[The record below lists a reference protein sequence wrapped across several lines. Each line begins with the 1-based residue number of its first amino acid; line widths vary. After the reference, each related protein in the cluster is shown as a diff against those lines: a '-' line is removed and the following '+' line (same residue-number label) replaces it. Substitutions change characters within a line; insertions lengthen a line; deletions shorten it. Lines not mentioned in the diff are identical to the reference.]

1 MLSRNLSLGFSL
13 GNLNQTE
20 LPSQQGNA
28 SVVMAHPYTAIL
40 SIYAELLSNI
50 RQVSVRA
57 TLSSPSD
64 ATTKAE
70 ILDDGRR
77 IQVHHQG
84 ESRSLDLPASVLV
97 RAAIPIP
104 ENCLQDLA
112 WRLPVPAAE
121 TELTRF
127 SAESQSV
134 PWSSPDIKIG
144 SRICCRHCDYVFIQ
158 PGRIKSWK
166 DLPSE
171 NWAEMMEF
179 WHCHKPHQHE
189 HHDGEALSK
198 RGYGANSAI
207 TSQSEVGFVDL
218 TSFMFSESDCDGLL
232 FSHPSSD
239 ASFDTSKEAMDGT
252 DPVKP
257 LRITCQ
263 SCSAEIGI
271 FNALASSVTLF
282 KWQVTC
288 ETASPGQ
295 APSSSECL
303 AATLIATIS
312 RSGSSKSVVA
322 SHTLGVGP
330 EGTLSEPPRS
340 LHLWVLNA
348 NVVYSSTMR
357 EGRRAAIKI
366 LYQDIDVEQ
375 GNKLVDSMTS
385 GVQEIS
391 FPAAAI
397 KAARQILQESNC
409 LMPISERLFQQWHVG
424 LLERWG

>member
-1 MLSRNLSLGFSL
+1 
-13 GNLNQTE
+13 
-20 LPSQQGNA
+20 
-28 SVVMAHPYTAIL
+28 MAQSYTAVL

-57 TLSSPSD
+57 TLSSSSD
-64 ATTKAE
+64 STTKAE

-84 ESRSLDLPASVLV
+84 EVRSLDLPTRVSV
-97 RAAIPIP
+97 RSAIPIP
-104 ENCLQDLA
+104 EKSSLDLA
-112 WRLPVPAAE
+112 WRLPVPATE
-121 TELTRF
+121 TGLARF
-127 SAESQSV
+127 SAENQSV
-134 PWSSPDIKIG
+134 PWSSTDIKAG
-144 SRICCRHCDYVFIQ
+144 SCVCCRHCDSAIVQ
-158 PGRIKSWK
+158 RGRIKSWK

-179 WHCHKPHQHE
+179 WHCHKPHEHE
-189 HHDGEALSK
+189 HHDGETLSK
-198 RGYGANSAI
+198 RGYGADSSI
-207 TSQSEVGFVDL
+207 TAQPEIGFVDL

-232 FSHPSSD
+232 FSHPASD
-239 ASFDTSKEAMDGT
+239 ASFDSIKEAIGEA

-257 LRITCQ
+257 LRI
-263 SCSAEIGI
+263 SCKSCRTEIGM
-271 FNALASSVTLF
+271 FNALASSITLF

-288 ETASPGQ
+288 ETAEASQ

-312 RSGSSKSVVA
+312 RSGSSKSLVA
-322 SHTLGVGP
+322 SHTLDVDP
-330 EGTLSEPPRS
+330 EASQSEASQS

-357 EGRRAAIKI
+357 EGRRVAIKV
-366 LYQDIDVEQ
+366 LYQDIGAEE

-397 KAARQILQESNC
+397 KTARQILQESND
-409 LMPISERLFQQWHVG
+409 LMPASERLFQQWHVG
-424 LLERWG
+424 LLERWE

>member
-1 MLSRNLSLGFSL
+1 
-13 GNLNQTE
+13 
-20 LPSQQGNA
+20 
-28 SVVMAHPYTAIL
+28 MAQSDTAIH
-40 SIYAELLSNI
+40 SVYAELLSNI

-64 ATTKAE
+64 STTKAE
-70 ILDDGRR
+70 ILDDGCR
-77 IQVHHQG
+77 IQIHHQG
-84 ESRSLDLPASVLV
+84 KVRALDLPARVLI
-97 RAAIPIP
+97 RSTIPIP
-104 ENCLQDLA
+104 ENGSQDLA

-121 TELTRF
+121 TQLTRF
-127 SAESQSV
+127 SAENQCV
-134 PWSSPDIKIG
+134 PWSSQDLMVG
-144 SRICCRHCDYVFIQ
+144 SYIRCRHCNHDIVQ
-158 PGRIKSWK
+158 RGRIKSWK

-179 WHCHKPHQHE
+179 WHCHKPHDHGHE

-207 TSQSEVGFVDL
+207 TAQPEAGFVDL
-218 TSFMFSESDCDGLL
+218 TSFMFSESDCDGLS
-232 FSHPSSD
+232 FSHPNSD
-239 ASFDTSKEAMDGT
+239 ASFDTSKEAVDET

-257 LRITCQ
+257 LRI
-263 SCSAEIGI
+263 SCKACHAEIGVY
-271 FNALASSVTLF
+271 NALASSITLF
-282 KWQVTC
+282 KWQVAC
-288 ETASPGQ
+288 ETASPSQ

-322 SHTLGVGP
+322 SHTLDATP
-330 EGTLSEPPRS
+330 EETQPELPQS

-357 EGRRAAIKI
+357 EGRRTAIKV

-375 GNKLVDSMTS
+375 GNELVDSMTS
-385 GVQEIS
+385 GVQDIS

-397 KAARQILQESNC
+397 RTARQLLQESNN
-409 LMPISERLFQQWHVG
+409 LMPASERLFQQWHVG
-424 LLERWG
+424 LLERWE

>member
-1 MLSRNLSLGFSL
+1 
-13 GNLNQTE
+13 
-20 LPSQQGNA
+20 
-28 SVVMAHPYTAIL
+28 MAQSDTAVR

-70 ILDDGRR
+70 ILDDARR
-77 IQVHHQG
+77 IQIHHQG
-84 ESRSLDLPASVLV
+84 EVRALDLPASVLV
-97 RAAIPIP
+97 RSTIPIP
-104 ENCLQDLA
+104 ENSSQDLA
-112 WRLPVPAAE
+112 WRLPVPATE
-121 TELTRF
+121 THLTRF
-127 SAESQSV
+127 SAENQSV
-134 PWSSPDIKIG
+134 PWSSTDVKIG
-144 SRICCRHCDYVFIQ
+144 SCISCRHCSHNIVQ

-179 WHCHKPHQHE
+179 WHCHKPHDHE
-189 HHDGEALSK
+189 HHDGENLSK

-207 TSQSEVGFVDL
+207 TAQPEVGFVDL
-218 TSFMFSESDCDGLL
+218 TSFLFSEADCDGLS
-232 FSHPSSD
+232 FSRPDSD
-239 ASFDTSKEAMDGT
+239 TSFDTSKEAIDGT
-252 DPVKP
+252 DPVRP
-257 LRITCQ
+257 LRIFCKTCR
-263 SCSAEIGI
+263 AEVGI
-271 FNALASSVTLF
+271 YNALAVSVTLF

-288 ETASPGQ
+288 ETGSPSQ
-295 APSSSECL
+295 SPSSSECL

-322 SHTLGVGP
+322 SHTLDTTP
-330 EGTLSEPPRS
+330 EGTRSELPQS

-357 EGRRAAIKI
+357 EGRRTAIKV
-366 LYQDIDVEQ
+366 LYQDIDIEE

-391 FPAAAI
+391 FPGAAI
-397 KAARQILQESNC
+397 STARQILRESNS
-409 LMPISERLFQQWHVG
+409 LLPVSERLFQQWHVG
-424 LLERWG
+424 LLERWK

>member
-1 MLSRNLSLGFSL
+1 
-13 GNLNQTE
+13 
-20 LPSQQGNA
+20 
-28 SVVMAHPYTAIL
+28 MAQSHAAIR

-64 ATTKAE
+64 STTKAE

-77 IQVHHQG
+77 IQVHHKG
-84 ESRSLDLPASVLV
+84 EVRALDLPASVLV
-97 RAAIPIP
+97 RSSIPIP
-104 ENCLQDLA
+104 ENNSQELA
-112 WRLPVPAAE
+112 WRLPVPA
-121 TELTRF
+121 TEAQLTRF
-127 SAESQSV
+127 SAEDQSI
-134 PWSSPDIKIG
+134 PWSSTDLKAG
-144 SRICCRHCDYVFIQ
+144 SHICCRHCDREIVQ
-158 PGRIKSWK
+158 RGRIKSWK

-179 WHCHKPHQHE
+179 WHCHKPHDHGHE
-189 HHDGEALSK
+189 HHDDGDALSK

-207 TSQSEVGFVDL
+207 TAQPETGFVDL
-218 TSFMFSESDCDGLL
+218 TSFMFSESDCDGLS
-232 FSHPSSD
+232 FSRPNSEY
-239 ASFDTSKEAMDGT
+239 SFDTSKEAIDGA

-257 LRITCQ
+257 LRI
-263 SCSAEIGI
+263 SCKGCASELGLY
-271 FNALASSVTLF
+271 NTLASSITLF
-282 KWQVTC
+282 KWQVAC
-288 ETASPGQ
+288 ETASPSK

-322 SHTLGVGP
+322 SHTLDAP
-330 EGTLSEPPRS
+330 AEGTQSEQPRS
-340 LHLWVLNA
+340 LNLWVLNA

-357 EGRRAAIKI
+357 EGRRTAIKV

-375 GNKLVDSMTS
+375 GNSLVDSMTS

-397 KAARQILQESNC
+397 GTARQVLQESNS
-409 LMPISERLFQQWHVG
+409 LMPVSERLFQQWHVG
-424 LLERWG
+424 LLERWE

>member
-1 MLSRNLSLGFSL
+1 
-13 GNLNQTE
+13 
-20 LPSQQGNA
+20 
-28 SVVMAHPYTAIL
+28 MAQPHTATI

-64 ATTKAE
+64 STTKAE
-70 ILDDGRR
+70 IIEDGRR
-77 IQVHHQG
+77 FQVHHRG
-84 ESRSLDLPASVLV
+84 EVRALDLPAGVLV
-97 RAAIPIP
+97 RSTMPIP
-104 ENCLQDLA
+104 ETRSLDLA
-112 WRLPVPAAE
+112 WRLPVPGAE
-121 TELTRF
+121 TERTRF

-134 PWSSPDIKIG
+134 PWSSAAIKVG
-144 SRICCRHCDYVFIQ
+144 SCICCRHCERVVV
-158 PGRIKSWK
+158 PRGRIKSWR

-179 WHCHKPHQHE
+179 WHCHKPHEHEHEHE
-189 HHDGEALSK
+189 HHNGEALSQ

-207 TSQSEVGFVDL
+207 TAQPEIGFVDL
-218 TSFMFSESDCDGLL
+218 TSFMFSESDCDGLS
-232 FSHPSSD
+232 FSRPNSTSD
-239 ASFDTSKEAMDGT
+239 ASFDTSGEAMDGA

-257 LRITCQ
+257 LRISCK
-263 SCSAEIGI
+263 SCSAEMGL
-271 FNALASSVTLF
+271 FNALASSITLF
-282 KWQVTC
+282 KWQVAC

-295 APSSSECL
+295 APTSSECL

-322 SHTLGVGP
+322 SHTLAVDL
-330 EGTLSEPPRS
+330 EGAQSELPQS

-357 EGRRAAIKI
+357 EGRRAAIKV
-366 LYQDIDVEQ
+366 LYQDIDAEQ
-375 GNKLVDSMTS
+375 GNTLVDSMTS

-397 KAARQILQESNC
+397 KAARRLLQESNS
-409 LMPISERLFQQWHVG
+409 LMPVSERRFQQWHVG

>member
-1 MLSRNLSLGFSL
+1 
-13 GNLNQTE
+13 
-20 LPSQQGNA
+20 
-28 SVVMAHPYTAIL
+28 MAQSCAAIL

-64 ATTKAE
+64 LTTQAE

-77 IQVHHQG
+77 IQVQHQG
-84 ESRSLDLPASVLV
+84 EVKVLDLPASVLV
-97 RAAIPIP
+97 RSAIPIP
-104 ENCLQDLA
+104 GKCSQDLA

-121 TELTRF
+121 TEFTRF
-127 SAESQSV
+127 SAENQSV
-134 PWSSPDIKIG
+134 PWSSTDIKVG
-144 SRICCRHCDYVFIQ
+144 SCICCRHCNHAVVRRDC
-158 PGRIKSWK
+158 IKSWK

-179 WHCHKPHQHE
+179 WHCHKPHEHE

-207 TSQSEVGFVDL
+207 TAQPEIGFVDL
-218 TSFMFSESDCDGLL
+218 TSFMFSESDCDGLI
-232 FSHPSSD
+232 FSRPNST
-239 ASFDTSKEAMDGT
+239 AYFDTSKEAMDGT

-257 LRITCQ
+257 LRISCK
-263 SCSAEIGI
+263 SCSAEIGM
-271 FNALASSVTLF
+271 FNALASSITLF

-288 ETASPGQ
+288 ETVSPSQ
-295 APSSSECL
+295 VLSSSECL

-322 SHTLGVGP
+322 SHTLDADP
-330 EGTLSEPPRS
+330 EGTQSESPQS

-357 EGRRAAIKI
+357 KGRRVAIKV

-397 KAARQILQESNC
+397 KAARQILQESNS
-409 LMPISERLFQQWHVG
+409 LMPVSERLFQQWHVG
-424 LLERWG
+424 LLERWE

>member
-1 MLSRNLSLGFSL
+1 
-13 GNLNQTE
+13 
-20 LPSQQGNA
+20 
-28 SVVMAHPYTAIL
+28 MAQSYTAIL

-57 TLSSPSD
+57 TLSSASD
-64 ATTKAE
+64 STTKAE

-77 IQVHHQG
+77 IQIHHGG
-84 ESRSLDLPASVLV
+84 EIRSLDLPARVSV
-97 RAAIPIP
+97 RSAIPVP
-104 ENCLQDLA
+104 EKASPDLS
-112 WRLPVPAAE
+112 WRLPVLATE
-121 TELTRF
+121 TGLPRF
-127 SAESQSV
+127 SAENQSV
-134 PWSSPDIKIG
+134 PWSSTDIKAG
-144 SRICCRHCDYVFIQ
+144 SCVCCRHCDRVIVQ
-158 PGRIKSWK
+158 RGRIKSWK

-179 WHCHKPHQHE
+179 WHCHKPHEHE
-189 HHDGEALSK
+189 HHDGEFLSK
-198 RGYGANSAI
+198 RGYGADNSI
-207 TSQSEVGFVDL
+207 TAQPEVGFVDL

-232 FSHPSSD
+232 FSHPTSD
-239 ASFDTSKEAMDGT
+239 TSFDSIKEAIDEA

-257 LRITCQ
+257 LRI
-263 SCSAEIGI
+263 SCKSCKAEIGM
-271 FNALASSVTLF
+271 FNALASSITLF

-288 ETASPGQ
+288 ESTQASQ

-322 SHTLGVGP
+322 SHTLDADP
-330 EGTLSEPPRS
+330 GTSQS

-357 EGRRAAIKI
+357 TGRRVAIKV
-366 LYQDIDVEQ
+366 LYQDIDAEQ

-397 KAARQILQESNC
+397 KTARQILQESND
-409 LMPISERLFQQWHVG
+409 LMPASERLFQQWHVG
-424 LLERWG
+424 LLERWE